1 VQTRPMALTLWLL
14 RHFSALEDPPSG
26 GRDRDRRLSPRGLRS
41 AERLSETLRGGT
53 SPGPLPTLALVSPAA
68 RTQQSAA
75 GAFGELASPPRQL
88 TDARLYHATPDEVLD
103 ILRELSDDDEVIC
116 VVGHNPTIHCL
127 SLDLVSEL
135 TLDGPHPALNA
146 YPPGTLSVISLPI
159 ESWSK
164 ASFGEGSLLE
174 LRAS

>member
-1 VQTRPMALTLWLL
+1 MALTLWLL
-14 RHFSALEDPPSG
+14 RHFSAVEDPPQG

-41 AERLSETLRGGT
+41 AERLSDTLHGDT
-53 SPGPLPTLALVSPAA
+53 VPGPLPTLALVSPAV

-75 GAFGELASPPRQL
+75 GAFGALTTPPRQL
-88 TDARLYHATPDEVLD
+88 TDARLYHATPDDVLA
-103 ILRELSDDDEVIC
+103 ILRELPDDDEVVC

-135 TLDGPHPALNA
+135 TLAGPHPALNS
-146 YPPGTLSVISLPI
+146 YPLGTLSVVSLPI